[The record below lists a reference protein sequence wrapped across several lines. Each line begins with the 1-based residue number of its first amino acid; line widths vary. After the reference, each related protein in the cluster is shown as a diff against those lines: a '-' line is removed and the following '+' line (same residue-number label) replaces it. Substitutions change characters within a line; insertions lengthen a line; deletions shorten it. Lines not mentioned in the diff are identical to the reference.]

1 MYTGGT
7 KMLNLVPVKKG
18 GVQRCDFIVCHI
30 TTLVNMVVAA
40 ERIRSLNKYE
50 KTILLALER
59 GMKRYSWVPLEMLKT
74 ATKLSESEVN
84 YRLSRLIAWGMVRF
98 NPVPYDGY
106 SLVFGGYDTLALA
119 TLTRKGTISAL
130 GTQIGE
136 GKESVVYD
144 ALGLGPVAIKF
155 HRVGGRSFSSAR
167 LNREYMPEDGH
178 CPWLLASR
186 KSAERE
192 YLAIKTLHPAVS
204 VPLPIDQNRHAV
216 VMSLVSGQNM
226 NRCRLDKPG
235 EVLDEV
241 LENVRKAYHAGI
253 IHADLSEYNILM
265 EDGKCVIIDWPQWM
279 ETGHQNAPAIL
290 ERDIDNILTY
300 FQRKY
305 RVAYDRK
312 DAIRCV
318 TG

>member
-1 MYTGGT
+1 
-7 KMLNLVPVKKG
+7 
-18 GVQRCDFIVCHI
+18 
-30 TTLVNMVVAA
+30 MVVAA

-59 GMKRYSWVPLEMLKT
+59 GMKRYSWVPLELLKT
-74 ATKLSESEVN
+74 ATKLSESEIN

-178 CPWLLASR
+178 CPWLIASKKVR
-186 KSAERE
+186 GTGISRPHHTAPESQRAAAHRPEPAYRCHVAGQRAEPE
-192 YLAIKTLHPAVS
+192 PVPARS
-204 VPLPIDQNRHAV
+204 
-216 VMSLVSGQNM
+216 
-226 NRCRLDKPG
+226 
-235 EVLDEV
+235 
-241 LENVRKAYHAGI
+241 
-253 IHADLSEYNILM
+253 
-265 EDGKCVIIDWPQWM
+265 
-279 ETGHQNAPAIL
+279 TG
-290 ERDIDNILTY
+290 
-300 FQRKY
+300 
-305 RVAYDRK
+305 
-312 DAIRCV
+312 
-318 TG
+318 

>member
-1 MYTGGT
+1 M
-7 KMLNLVPVKKG
+7 N
-18 GVQRCDFIVCHI
+18 
-30 TTLVNMVVAA
+30 VAA
-40 ERIRSLNKYE
+40 DRIRSLHKYE

-59 GMKRYSWVPLEMLKT
+59 GMKRYSWVPLEQLKT
-74 ATKLSESEVN
+74 GTKLSESEIN

-106 SLVFGGYDTLALA
+106 ALVSGGYDTLALA
-119 TLTRKGTISAL
+119 TLTRRGTISAL

-136 GKESVVYD
+136 GKESVVCD

-167 LNREYMPEDGH
+167 LNREYMPDDGH
-178 CPWLLASR
+178 CPWLIASK

-192 YLAIKTLHPAVS
+192 YLALKTLHPAVS
-204 VPLPIDQNRHAV
+204 VPLPIDQNRHCV

-226 NRCRLDKPG
+226 NRCRLERPD
-235 EVLDEV
+235 EALDEI
-241 LENVRKAYHAGI
+241 LDNVQKAFHAGI

-279 ETGHQNAPAIL
+279 ETGHQNAQTIL
-290 ERDIDNILTY
+290 ERDLDNILTY

>member
-1 MYTGGT
+1 
-7 KMLNLVPVKKG
+7 
-18 GVQRCDFIVCHI
+18 
-30 TTLVNMVVAA
+30 MVVAA
-40 ERIRSLNKYE
+40 DRIRSLNKYE

-59 GMKRYSWVPLEMLKT
+59 GMKRYSWVPLELLKT
-74 ATKLSESEVN
+74 ATKLSESEIN

-178 CPWLLASR
+178 CPWLIASK

-192 YLAIKTLHPAVS
+192 YLALKILHPAVS
-204 VPLPIDQNRHAV
+204 VPLPIDQNRHTV
-216 VMSLVSGQNM
+216 VMSLVSGQNL
-226 NRCRLDKPG
+226 NRYRLDAPG
-235 EVLDEV
+235 EVLDEI

-265 EDGKCVIIDWPQWM
+265 EDGKCVLIDWPQWM
-279 ETGHQNAPAIL
+279 ETGHQNAQTIL
-290 ERDIDNILTY
+290 ERDIDNILAY
-300 FQRKY
+300 FLRKY
-305 RVAYDRK
+305 KLVYDRE

>member
-1 MYTGGT
+1 
-7 KMLNLVPVKKG
+7 
-18 GVQRCDFIVCHI
+18 
-30 TTLVNMVVAA
+30 MVVAA
-40 ERIRSLNKYE
+40 DRIRSLNKYE

-59 GMKRYSWVPLEMLKT
+59 GMKRYSWVPLEMIKT
-74 ATKLSESEVN
+74 TTKLSESEIT
-84 YRLSRLIAWGMVRF
+84 YRISRLMEWGMIRF

-106 SLVFGGYDTLALA
+106 ALVFGGYDTLALA
-119 TLTRKGTISAL
+119 TLTRNGTISAL

-178 CPWLLASR
+178 CPWLIASK

-192 YLAIKTLHPAVS
+192 YLALTKLHPAVS
-204 VPLPIDQNRHAV
+204 VPLPIDQNRHTV
-216 VMSLVSGQNM
+216 VMSLVNGQNL
-226 NRCRLDKPG
+226 NRCPLDEPG
-235 EVLDEV
+235 EILDDIF
-241 LENVRKAYHAGI
+241 ENVKKAWHAGI
-253 IHADLSEYNILM
+253 IHADLSEYNILI
-265 EDGKCVIIDWPQWM
+265 EDGKCVLIDWPQWM
-279 ETGHQNAPAIL
+279 ETGHQNAQTIL
-290 ERDIDNILTY
+290 ERDIDNILAY

>member
-1 MYTGGT
+1 
-7 KMLNLVPVKKG
+7 
-18 GVQRCDFIVCHI
+18 
-30 TTLVNMVVAA
+30 MVVAA
-40 ERIRSLNKYE
+40 DRIRSLNKYE

-178 CPWLLASR
+178 CPWLIASK

-192 YLAIKTLHPAVS
+192 YQALMALHPAVS
-204 VPLPIDQNRHAV
+204 VPLPIDQNRHTV
-216 VMSLVSGQNM
+216 VMSLVSGQNL
-226 NRCRLDKPG
+226 NRCRLERPA
-235 EVLDEV
+235 EVLDEI
-241 LENVRKAYHAGI
+241 LENVRKAYAAGI

-265 EDGKCVIIDWPQWM
+265 EDGKCVLIDWPQWM
-279 ETGHQNAPAIL
+279 ETGHRNAPSIL
-290 ERDIDNILTY
+290 ERDIDNILAY
-300 FQRKY
+300 FHRKY
-305 RVAYDRK
+305 QIVCSRE

>member
-1 MYTGGT
+1 
-7 KMLNLVPVKKG
+7 
-18 GVQRCDFIVCHI
+18 
-30 TTLVNMVVAA
+30 MVVAA
-40 ERIRSLNKYE
+40 DRIRSLNKYE

-59 GMKRYSWVPLEMLKT
+59 GMKRYSWVPLEQLKT
-74 ATKLSESEVN
+74 VTELSESEIN
-84 YRLSRLIAWGMVRF
+84 YRLSRLIGWGMVRF

-178 CPWLLASR
+178 CPWLIASK

-192 YLAIKTLHPAVS
+192 YLALKTLHPAVS
-204 VPLPIDQNRHAV
+204 VPLPVDQNRHTV

-226 NRCRLDKPG
+226 NRCRLERPG
-235 EVLDEV
+235 EILEEV
-241 LENVRKAYHAGI
+241 LENVQKAYHAGI

-279 ETGHQNAPAIL
+279 ETGHRNAQTIL
-290 ERDIDNILTY
+290 ERDIDNILVY

-305 RVAYDRK
+305 RLTYDRK